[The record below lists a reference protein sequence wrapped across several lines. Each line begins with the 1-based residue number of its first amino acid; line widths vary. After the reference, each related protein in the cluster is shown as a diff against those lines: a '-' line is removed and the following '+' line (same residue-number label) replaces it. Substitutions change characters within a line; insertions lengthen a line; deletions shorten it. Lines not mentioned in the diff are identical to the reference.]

1 MVRIWSVPVEKN
13 RSKKRRAITFSII
26 KFHHPRTGL
35 IRVRDT
41 IKTQRTCTPFIV
53 SSSVLLG
60 FIWLLDRFY
69 MKYSSEGLLFSWVY
83 VLNAFRYCH
92 LFHAHTITIFFDTIA
107 HVSGCGFNV
116 EMSYVTQNF
125 WKEKRKRTKCKL
137 RDCCENISCTAT
149 YKWGLLF
156 PFSSIKSI
164 ELYVLKDVFT

>member
-41 IKTQRTCTPFIV
+41 IKTQRTWWYSIYSILIRFARFHLITWPLLCEVLFGRVTLLLSLCT
-53 SSSVLLG
+53 
-60 FIWLLDRFY
+60 
-69 MKYSSEGLLFSWVY
+69 
-83 VLNAFRYCH
+83 FRYCH
-92 LFHAHTITIFFDTIA
+92 LFHAHTITIFFV

-125 WKEKRKRTKCKL
+125 WKEKRKRTKCKPG
-137 RDCCENISCTAT
+137 DCCENISCTAT

-156 PFSSIKSI
+156 PFS
-164 ELYVLKDVFT
+164 V